1 MYQRTLQACS
11 FVVGAV
17 VLAGATVEA
26 GPKGWSTTAVGT
38 VTMKGSATTSQTG
51 RVIVSGEGTDIWSTS
66 DGFQFVYKR
75 LSGDGQITARIA
87 GLTNTDGWAKGG
99 VMIRAALTAGAAH
112 ASFLATPSNG
122 LSFQQ
127 RTAAGALTT
136 RVGTAGTVPNWLR
149 LARLGSSLTAS
160 LSADGVTWT
169 NAGTSSVPMASNVYI
184 GLAVTSHSGSRLA
197 TASFDNVVIGPV
209 AGTPPTTPPPAGPVA
224 AWSFDDGRGS
234 VLRASI
240 GGLDGTIAGATW
252 SAAGRNA
259 GALLFNG
266 VDNMVT
272 VPAAGAINLT
282 SGMTLEAWVYPTTL
296 LNWRTVALK
305 EGVNNLAYA
314 LYASDASAK
323 PEGLIDVGGG
333 ALALSGTGALPLN
346 SWSHL
351 ATTFDGSI
359 QRLFLNGVQIAALAG
374 FGSLIQT
381 TGALRIGGNSLWGEY
396 FSGALD
402 DMRIYNRALSTTE
415 IQTDMNTPVA
425 PPPADTTLP
434 EVVISTP
441 VNGATVSGTMGVVA
455 TATDNVG
462 VASVQFL
469 LDGAD
474 LGGAITAA
482 PYTVTWDTQKVAN
495 GTHRLTA
502 VARDLDGNAN
512 VSNDVAVTVS
522 NDTTSPNVAIST
534 PANGSTVSGSVA
546 VVATATDNVGVASVQ
561 FLLNGANLG
570 AAVTAA
576 PYSVPWNTS
585 TLPNGTY
592 SLAAAARDAA
602 GNTKVSAAV
611 TVTVSN
617 AGAFVSGRLVS
628 FTSTDHLT
636 TLADGRPAVS
646 GYTLEV
652 WLPGSNTT
660 TGVPYKTSSLGKP
673 TSTTT
678 SLTVDQQTFFAT
690 LPKGQEF
697 FTTVAATG
705 PGGSARSGASNSFM
719 MQ

>member
-1 MYQRTLQACS
+1 
-11 FVVGAV
+11 
-17 VLAGATVEA
+17 
-26 GPKGWSTTAVGT
+26 
-38 VTMKGSATTSQTG
+38 
-51 RVIVSGEGTDIWSTS
+51 
-66 DGFQFVYKR
+66 
-75 LSGDGQITARIA
+75 
-87 GLTNTDGWAKGG
+87 

-160 LSADGVTWT
+160 LSADGVAWT
-169 NAGTSSVPMASNVYI
+169 EVGTSSVPMASNVYI
-184 GLAVTSHSGSRLA
+184 GLAVTSHYRSRLA

-209 AGTPPTTPPPAGPVA
+209 ANTPTLPPPGPVA
-224 AWSFDDGRGS
+224 AWSFDDGVGS

-252 SAAGRNA
+252 SPAGRNG

-266 VDNMVT
+266 IDDMVT
-272 VPAAGAINLT
+272 VPPAAALNLT
-282 SGMTLEAWVYPTTL
+282 SGMTVEAWVYPTALVT
-296 LNWRTVALK
+296 WRTVALK
-305 EGVNNLAYA
+305 EGVNDLAYA
-314 LYASDASAK
+314 LYASDATAK
-323 PEGLIDVGGG
+323 PEGLINVGGG
-333 ALALSGTGALPLN
+333 ALPANGTGTLPLN
-346 SWSHL
+346 TWSHL
-351 ATTFDGSI
+351 ATTFDGSM
-359 QRLFLNGVQIAALAG
+359 QRLFLDGVQIGSVAAS
-374 FGSLIQT
+374 GSLMQT
-381 TGALRIGGNSLWGEY
+381 IGALRIGGNSVWGEF

-434 EVVISTP
+434 DVAISTP
-441 VNGATVSGTMGVVA
+441 VNGATVSGTIGVVA

-474 LGGAITAA
+474 LAAAVTAA
-482 PYTVTWDTQKVAN
+482 PYTVTWDTQGVAN
-495 GTHRLTA
+495 GAHTLTA
-502 VARDLDGNAN
+502 VARDVDGNAN
-512 VSNDVAVTVS
+512 VSDDVAVTVS
-522 NDTTSPNVAIST
+522 NDTTSPKVSISTPAGGATVSGSVTVTATATDDVGVKSVQFMLDGAILGAAVTASPYSVVWNTSSVANSTHRLSAVARDSAGNATVSLEVAVTVNNADTTLPNVAIST
-534 PANGSTVSGSVA
+534 PASGSTVSGTVT

-561 FLLNGANLG
+561 FLLNGVNLG
-570 AAVTAA
+570 AADTVA
-576 PYSVPWNTS
+576 PYSVLWNTTS
-585 TLPNGTY
+585 VTNGTY
-592 SLAAAARDAA
+592 TLAAVARDAA
-602 GNTKVSAAV
+602 GNTKPSVAISV
-611 TVTVSN
+611 TVGN
-617 AGAFVSGRLVS
+617 ASPFVVGRSVS

-636 TLADGRPAVS
+636 TLSDGRPAVS

-652 WLPGSNTT
+652 WLPGSNTS
-660 TGVPYKTSSLGKP
+660 TGVPYKTSDLGKP
-673 TSTTT
+673 ASTTT
-678 SLTVDQQTFFAT
+678 SMTVDQQTFFAS

-697 FTTVAATG
+697 FTTLTARG